1 MARGACAAGL
11 ARDLVGA
18 LHRGRVRYAVAMR
31 IVAGMY
37 RGRRLA
43 APRGRDV
50 RPTADRVREAL
61 FSILGDLE
69 GLEVLDL
76 FAGTGALG
84 LEALSRGAA
93 RVTFVEID
101 RQAHEVVR
109 RNIDATVTDRAEV
122 TELIKGEAT
131 RVVRSLALAERR
143 FDLVFFDPPYDR
155 SAELVADTAR
165 SLPTVCGHGA
175 RVVLE
180 LATRHRDVIAAA
192 ALAWGARIE
201 LERAYGDTVIAILE
215 LDGHPGGD
223 PIAEAVAVEEA

>member
-1 MARGACAAGL
+1 
-11 ARDLVGA
+11 
-18 LHRGRVRYAVAMR
+18 MR
-31 IVAGMY
+31 IVSGSF

-61 FSILGDLE
+61 FSILGSVE
-69 GLEVLDL
+69 GEVVLDL

-93 RVTFVEID
+93 AATFVEID

-109 RNIDATVTDRAEV
+109 RNIDATITGDHDTD
-122 TELIKGEAT
+122 LIKGDAV

-155 SAELVADTAR
+155 TADLVREMADC
-165 SLPTVCGHGA
+165 LPTVCANDA
-175 RVVLE
+175 RVVVE
-180 LATRHRDVIAAA
+180 VATRHRDVIADAA
-192 ALAWGARIE
+192 QHWGATIE
-201 LERAYGDTVIAILE
+201 TERTYGDTVVGILS
-215 LDGHPGGD
+215 LDGRTAAD
-223 PIAEAVAVEEA
+223 PAVMADEDEDDVR

>member
-1 MARGACAAGL
+1 
-11 ARDLVGA
+11 
-18 LHRGRVRYAVAMR
+18 MR
-31 IVAGMY
+31 IVAGTF

-61 FSILGDLE
+61 FSILGSVE
-69 GLEVLDL
+69 GDVVLDL

-93 RVTFVEID
+93 AATFVEID

-109 RNIDATVTDRAEV
+109 RNIDATVTGTDVATDLV
-122 TELIKGEAT
+122 KGDAA

-143 FDLVFFDPPYDR
+143 FDLVFFDPPYEQTK
-155 SAELVADTAR
+155 ELVAAMGE
-165 SLPTVCGHGA
+165 SLPTICSHEA

-180 LATRHRDVIAAA
+180 VSARHGDVIADAVS
-192 ALAWGARIE
+192 AWGAT
-201 LERAYGDTVIAILE
+201 LVTERSYGETTVAILE
-215 LDGHPGGD
+215 VPGTLADDPTIGGD
-223 PIAEAVAVEEA
+223 AAEDEFDG